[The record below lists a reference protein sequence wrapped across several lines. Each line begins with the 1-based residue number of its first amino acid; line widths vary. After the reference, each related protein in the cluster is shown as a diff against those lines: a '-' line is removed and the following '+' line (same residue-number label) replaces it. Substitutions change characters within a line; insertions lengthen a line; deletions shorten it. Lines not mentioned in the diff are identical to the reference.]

1 VDLGAALAFGVTGAL
16 GALAG
21 SRLTPLVSPRALL
34 LSFAA
39 LMLVV
44 GGLMLRRSDGLAPGR
59 RNRAAVPLAGLAVGT
74 LTGFLGVGGG
84 FLVVPALV
92 LLARLEMN
100 VAVVTSLLV
109 IAVNAAAG
117 FLGHVQR
124 EPPPLALTASFTS
137 VAIAGALAGSRLAG
151 RVAAARLRR
160 AFAVLV
166 ILVGLGLVARN
177 LG

>member
-21 SRLTPLVSPRALL
+21 SRLTPLGSPRALL

-39 LMLVV
+39 LMLVA

-59 RNRAAVPLAGLAVGT
+59 RHRAAVPLAGLAVGT
-74 LTGFLGVGGG
+74 LTGCLGVGGG

-100 VAVVTSLLV
+100 VAVGTSLLV

-124 EPPPLALTASFTS
+124 EPPPLALTASFTA